1 MNHDEKRP
9 VLQAL
14 QLRWDP
20 TSARTASFVALG
32 VGVAGVAATLAGLAL
47 DPVKALGSYHFAY
60 VLFLQLA
67 LGSLFFVMVHH
78 LAGARWG
85 VSVRRLAEASAATL
99 PVFAL
104 LFVPIWLGRHEL
116 FHWTH
121 EEVVAKDPILQAKQA
136 YLNVPFFTVRAVVY
150 FAVWSFLGTYL
161 WKLSVAQDRGDGVGH
176 LARMRKA
183 SAPGMILFALSLT
196 FASFDWLM
204 SLDPHWFSTI
214 FGVYYFAGGIQGA
227 CALLVVLVLLL
238 QRKGLL
244 EQAVT
249 VEHLHD
255 LGKLTFAFT
264 VFVAYIGFCQ
274 YFLIWYANLPE
285 ETAWFNHRWGEWST
299 LSLALVAL
307 TFVLP
312 FGILMARE
320 AKRNAVLLLT
330 GALLVL
336 AGRVVDMYWL
346 VLPTFD
352 THGPALHWTNLTA
365 LLGIG
370 GVWAWLLC
378 RRLGQHALVPVGDPN
393 LAYALGHENV

>member
-1 MNHDEKRP
+1 MIHDEKRP
-9 VLQAL
+9 ALNAL

-20 TSARTASFVALG
+20 AAARATSFVALA
-32 VGVAGVAATLAGLAL
+32 VGVVGIGATLVGLAAE
-47 DPVKALGSYHFAY
+47 PARALASYHFAY
-60 VLFLQLA
+60 VFFLQLA

-104 LFVPIWLGRHEL
+104 LFLPIWLGRHEL

-121 EEVVAKDPILQAKQA
+121 PDVVAQDPVLRGKAP
-136 YLNVPFFTVRAVVY
+136 YLSLPFFTIRAIVY
-150 FAVWSFLGTYL
+150 FAVWSFLGTHL
-161 WKLSVAQDRGDGVGH
+161 FRLSVAQDRGDGVANLG
-176 LARMRKA
+176 RMRKA
-183 SAPGMILFALSLT
+183 SAPGMVLFALTLT
-196 FASFDWLM
+196 FAAFDWLM

-264 VFVAYIGFCQ
+264 VFFAYIGFSQ

-285 ETAWFNHRWGEWST
+285 ETAWFLHRWGEWSGT
-299 LSLALVAL
+299 SLALVAL

-312 FGILMARE
+312 FAILLGRE
-320 AKRNAVLLLT
+320 AKRNPVILLT
-330 GALLVL
+330 GALIVL
-336 AGRVVDMYWL
+336 AGRLVDMYWL

-352 THGPALHWTNLTA
+352 THGPNLAWTDLTA
-365 LLGIG
+365 LLGVG
-370 GVWAWLLC
+370 GAWAWLLC
-378 RRLGQHALVPVGDPN
+378 VRLGKHALVPVGDPN
-393 LAYALGHENV
+393 LAYALRHENV